1 MGKTAV
7 FVLATL
13 QQLEPVEGQVSVL
26 VLCHTRELAFQIS
39 KEYERFAK
47 YMSNLRTA
55 VFFGGVSIKKDEE
68 ALKKVLFGASVD
80 AFVHTSVGLFFFTY
94 HGQKLSENNFSDVA
108 TSFLKF

>member
-47 YMSNLRTA
+47 YMGSLRTA
-55 VFFGGVSIKKDEE
+55 NFFGGVPIKKDAE
-68 ALKKVLFGASVD
+68 AIKKVQLRFQLRFHD
-80 AFVHTSVGLFFFTY
+80 
-94 HGQKLSENNFSDVA
+94 E
-108 TSFLKF
+108 